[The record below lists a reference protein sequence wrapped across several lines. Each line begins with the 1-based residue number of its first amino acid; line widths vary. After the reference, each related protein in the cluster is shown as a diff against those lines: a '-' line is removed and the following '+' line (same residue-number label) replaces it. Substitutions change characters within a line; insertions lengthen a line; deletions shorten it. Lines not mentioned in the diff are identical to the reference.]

1 MALEIKKEESP
12 ISAETHSSVVGQRRR
27 VGRVA
32 ARLLV
37 SLAVAYLAW
46 CAVLFFSQDGM
57 IFPRYTAPSLSPS
70 PPFADAEVIAI
81 DIGEQGHMEGWFIPA
96 ARASSSSPA
105 PVVIYCHGNAEII
118 DQQKWFVENYH
129 RMGCSVFLPEYRGYG
144 RSPGKPSERAIVE
157 DCIRFHDE
165 LRKRSDVDSAKI
177 AIHGRSLGGGVAA
190 QLAARRKPA
199 ALILESTFASVAS
212 YARRYCVPEFLVR
225 HPFRTDVVLP
235 ELDVPILIFHGTRD
249 SIVPVEHGR
258 QLAKLARHA
267 VYVEYDCEHNDSP
280 GQGNEADYWAR
291 IETLLAKAGVT
302 RPPATRA
309 VN

>member
-1 MALEIKKEESP
+1 MNDTEPPAT
-12 ISAETHSSVVGQRRR
+12 AETNASTDVKRRR
-27 VGRVA
+27 AGRA
-32 ARLLV
+32 AVRLLGV
-37 SLAVAYLAW
+37 LAAAYLAW
-46 CAVLFFSQDGM
+46 CAVLFYCQDGM
-57 IFPRYTAPSLSPS
+57 IFPRYSAPAPLSS
-70 PPFADAEVIAI
+70 PPFADTEVVRI
-81 DIGEQGHMEGWFIPA
+81 DVGEQGQMEGWFIPA
-96 ARASSSSPA
+96 RPQRSSSPA
-105 PVVIYCHGNAEII
+105 PLVIYCHGNAEII
-118 DQQKWFVENYH
+118 DQQEWFVENYH